1 MQLVARGFRLWKSQG
16 PTAVFNAGTRRL
28 LYPVCQLIQTLRTGW
43 MFTPVDGAEDNSR
56 VTLYADD
63 PSLYPAYS
71 PRRTLKHPYRE
82 PPVRVSLV
90 AAALNE
96 ADNAAQWV
104 KDVLNQTRPPDEI
117 IVVDT
122 GSTDGTLD
130 FLREL
135 AAHGDRPFQFIS
147 LPGGT
152 IARARNAAISSARFP
167 LIAVTDFGCH
177 LRSDWLEKIVAPFE
191 IQPNTQVAGGTYVPV
206 DARGGLLRHRQWLWV
221 SLKAIDPQAFLP
233 PGASIAFKKQAWEAA
248 GRYPEWFATTGED
261 TFFDLE
267 LKRHGG
273 EWAFVPEAQ
282 VGWVAPE
289 GWLSSIRKRFKWA
302 VSDGES
308 GARRHY
314 YLKSF
319 RRIVMGGLLLL
330 ASLLLA
336 GGILWSQLQPIQLWI
351 GGLTLAWVI
360 GFVLATQM
368 SGLSML
374 TLPQMAIVQALQ
386 VGGFWAGARR
396 QVQIKRRRLGAAKG
410 LWFVLSGVPIDDT
423 GGGSRCTQIT
433 LELLRQGY
441 GVVFINQFQK
451 QEKKDLSLQ
460 ISHPNLTTFSLSDK
474 RWQYFLSDTS
484 PVHTHLACLVE
495 FPSNDFLPII
505 HRIRDAHGIV
515 AYDLMDD
522 WDTSLG
528 GQWYSLES
536 EKEIIQVSHTLIAT
550 VPSLAE
556 RLRRLSGRP
565 VDMLPNA
572 VNRHLFNRERT
583 YPRPADFPSAEWSV
597 VYTGA
602 LWGEW
607 FDWDLTVQV
616 ALQHP
621 EAAVIV
627 IGDYGGQCKN
637 PPSNLY
643 LPGLKPQRELP
654 AYLAQADVAI
664 IPWKINA
671 ITQAT
676 SPLKVYEYL
685 AMGRPV
691 VAPDIEPLRGMPGV
705 HLATDARGF
714 NEKLVEARNTAFP
727 HTQVAA
733 FVEENDWSARV
744 NRLATIIDQ
753 VAKNKP

>member
-1 MQLVARGFRLWKSQG
+1 MRLVTRGFRLWKSQG
-16 PTAVFNAGTRRL
+16 VTAVLHAGTRKLMKLVRRL
-28 LYPVCQLIQTLRTGW
+28 KQNLGTGW
-43 MFTPVDGAEDNSR
+43 ILPSVDNAEDNSR
-56 VTLYADD
+56 VTLYTDD
-63 PSLYPAYS
+63 TSLFPAYS
-71 PRRTLKHPYRE
+71 PRRTLKYPY
-82 PPVRVSLV
+82 PNSPLRVSLV
-90 AAALNE
+90 AAAFNE

-104 KDVLNQTRPPDEI
+104 NAILTQTRPPDEI

-122 GSTDGTLD
+122 GSTDGTLEI
-130 FLREL
+130 LRDL
-135 AAHGDRPFQFIS
+135 AARCDKPFQVILF
-147 LPGGT
+147 PGGT
-152 IARARNAAISSARFP
+152 IARARNAAITSARFT

-177 LRSDWLEKIVAPFE
+177 LRSDWLEKIIAPFE
-191 IQPNTQVAGGTYVPV
+191 TQPNTQVAGGTYVPV
-206 DARGGLLRHRQWLWV
+206 DARGRPLRHREWLWI
-221 SLKAIDPQAFLP
+221 SLKAINPQTFLP

-267 LKRHGG
+267 LKRYGG

-282 VGWVAPE
+282 VGWVAP
-289 GWLSSIRKRFKWA
+289 GDWISSIAKRFRWA

-319 RRIVMGGLLLL
+319 RRIAVGGLITS

-336 GGILWSQLQPIQLWI
+336 GGILWAPLRPVQLWL
-351 GGLTLAWVI
+351 GGLALTWVI
-360 GFVLATQM
+360 GLTIAAQM

-374 TLPQMAIVQALQ
+374 TLPQMAIVQTLQ
-386 VGGFWAGARR
+386 VGGFWVGARR
-396 QVQIKRRRLGAAKG
+396 QGQVTRRRMGAAKG

-441 GVVFINQFQK
+441 AVVFINQFPKHESQ
-451 QEKKDLSLQ
+451 DLSLQ
-460 ISHPNLTTFSLSDK
+460 ISHPNLSTFPISDK
-474 RWQYFLSDTS
+474 RWQNFLTDTS
-484 PVHTHLACLVE
+484 PAHAHLACLVE
-495 FPSNDFLPII
+495 FPSNKFLPII
-505 HRIRDAHGIV
+505 HSIRETHGSIV
-515 AYDLMDD
+515 YDLIDA

-536 EKEIIQVSHTLIAT
+536 ELEIIQASQTLIAT

-556 RLRRLSGRP
+556 RLRTMSGRP
-565 VDMLPNA
+565 VDVIPNA
-572 VNRHLFNRERT
+572 VNRHLFDRERS
-583 YPRPADFPSAEWSV
+583 YPRPTDFPSAEWSA
-597 VYTGA
+597 VYIGA

-607 FDWDLTVQV
+607 FDWDLVVQIAV
-616 ALQHP
+616 RHS
-621 EAAVIV
+621 EAAIVV
-627 IGDYGGQCKN
+627 IGDYRGQCKN

-643 LPGLKPQRELP
+643 FLGLKPQRKLP
-654 AYLAQADVAI
+654 AYLARSDVAI

-671 ITQAT
+671 ITRAT

-705 HLATDARGF
+705 HLARDAQAF
-714 NEKLVEARNTAFP
+714 SEKLAEARAAAFP
-727 HTQVAA
+727 EAEVAA
-733 FVEENDWSARV
+733 FVEENDWNARV
-744 NRLATIIDQ
+744 SRL
-753 VAKNKP
+753 VALVD